1 MPNIVVELPETY
13 NSQTR
18 PAITQVAK
26 HLIDIMR
33 LPEDT
38 GFEFFGAAESQ
49 FQPGTTMTTTGIQNK
64 FPFNGRV
71 NIEADEQY
79 IEDRTLTTAVK
90 RPNVPFIFY
99 DQKLDV
105 YVKPIYV
112 QCEVTINFRY
122 RAPDRTMA
130 ERWRDEFRVRSSQG
144 RAELLHQFDY
154 HYAMPDVVAVILHE
168 IFEMRERVEGYG
180 EDLGTWVKNHITGR
194 ATALTT
200 QAGTQAIMAIAE
212 RQVGIVGGFNFVAQ
226 PEKGQKAG
234 EGAPWETGFDYTFQ
248 YDKVVGVQFHYPVSI
263 HNQLIDVKYRSEYSV
278 YELIKQARR
287 PSNDRY
293 YYDQFTTLYKERSQP
308 LLGNRIPS
316 FDDWMPSWA
325 HARTA
330 SMLDVLVGVGDD
342 RGELFP
348 LDQLGDFEFSP
359 AALRFLRKEWP
370 YINRLYDSIFH
381 FGLYRWDKPMPDG
394 TVVMDQDLNLSCTLD
409 LDPRNVYHI
418 RLGIVTDL
426 SVLSPDAIDRIR
438 KDGEFCIE
446 VIETL
451 YPRKKPLPPLIGDTL
466 FPKDWLDDL
475 INGKGKNQVRRMFTV
490 GTTAIIA
497 KRGKP

>member
-13 NSQTR
+13 NSITR
-18 PAITQVAK
+18 PAIVQVAK
-26 HLIDIMR
+26 QLIGIMR

-49 FQPGTTMTTTGIQNK
+49 FQPGSTMTTNGIQNK
-64 FPFNGRV
+64 FPFNGRI

-79 IEDRTLTTAVK
+79 IEDRTLSSAVK

-144 RAELLHQFDY
+144 RVELLHQMDY
-154 HYAMPDVVAVILHE
+154 HYPVPDVVAIILHE
-168 IFEMRERVEGYG
+168 IFEMRERVEPYG
-180 EDLGTWVKNHITGR
+180 EELGKWVKDHITGR
-194 ATALTT
+194 ATQLTT
-200 QAGTQAIMAIAE
+200 QAGTQAIMAITE

-226 PEKGQKAG
+226 PEKGSKAG
-234 EGAPWETGFDYTFQ
+234 DGAPWETGFDYTFQ
-248 YDKVVGVQFHYPVSI
+248 YDKVVGVQFHYPVCI

-287 PSNDRY
+287 PANDRY
-293 YYDQFTTLYKERSQP
+293 YYDQFTTLYKERAQP
-308 LLGNRIPS
+308 LQGNRIPV
-316 FDDWMPSWA
+316 FDDWSPEWTHS
-325 HARTA
+325 RTA
-330 SMLDVLVGVGDD
+330 SMLDVLVGVGED
-342 RGELFP
+342 RGELFNISE
-348 LDQLGDFEFSP
+348 LGGFEFSP
-359 AALRFLRKEWP
+359 ATLKFLKKEWP

-381 FGLYRWDKPMPDG
+381 FGLYRWGKPMPDG
-394 TVVMDQDLNLSCTLD
+394 TVIMDAEGNLTASVDLN
-409 LDPRNVYHI
+409 PRYVYHL
-418 RLGIVTDL
+418 RFAIVTDL
-426 SVLSPDAIDRIR
+426 SVLSPEAIDRVR
-438 KDGEFCIE
+438 KEGEFAIE
-446 VIETL
+446 VIKTL
-451 YPRKKPLPPLIGDTL
+451 YPRKKPLPPLIGGEI
-466 FPKDWLDDL
+466 FPIDWLKDL
-475 INGKGKNQVRRMFTV
+475 INKKKESQVKRMYTV
-490 GTTAIIA
+490 GVTGIIA